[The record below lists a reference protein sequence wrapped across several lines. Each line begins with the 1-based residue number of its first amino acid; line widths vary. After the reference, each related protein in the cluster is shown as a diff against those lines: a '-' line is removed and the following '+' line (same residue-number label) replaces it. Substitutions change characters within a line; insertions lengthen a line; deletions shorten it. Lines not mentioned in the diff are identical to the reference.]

1 MEREIMAVFRAIT
14 SNPDYRTTEKL
25 EANLGGWG
33 SFNIGVFVAAN
44 VLAQEMAKG
53 KDMALRITN
62 TLETD
67 VDEVAR
73 KVVRALIRCG
83 ADPANAALVTAALLY
98 WAGVNA
104 SCGIP
109 CPNRKLGAVARM
121 AAGAP
126 PGRVSDLPSEKHNN
140 KISAWPAVSAIYEA
154 LQRERIAPYDP
165 NLLPVGLAGSPFLG
179 HTSLG
184 EDYLFPTLAD
194 KLTRIGARAMM
205 RAFESVGIKP
215 NRWESAIFAT
225 AATLEIIHP
234 DAYVGEQYGP
244 YFKVRSPDICGRA
257 AVEELGMPEVI
268 HIRGTQDEISTAKL
282 VADVGLILKDV
293 GTPTVVG
300 MIMFN
305 EVFSIIAEG
314 PMFGVGRSGGP
325 IMLPLHH
332 WVTAAPLIIYYLSK
346 GMTEDECIAAL
357 HEYAKGYFQREDA
370 LLAINLLGHRA
381 QYEER
386 GPVTDIIIRATE
398 PVLTNYVTKHAKY
411 AYQQLKNGKS
421 LEELVSDIEDK
432 HTRLTEEGTA
442 RLMSK
447 ILGKNIEYI
456 RFSNI
461 HPGSGR
467 HKGKFAQR
475 YFAFD
480 PELDVE
486 TKVDG
491 KVYKFEKFLSSWA
504 PKIILDGDLENM
516 PGLHAVCLGVTDL
529 INSGACNVDML
540 VCACMA
546 TALGMD
552 HKEAA
557 TKIVDYCRYRIAIP
571 TNSLELAAK
580 MTADIM
586 SGLDF

>member
-1 MEREIMAVFRAIT
+1 MEREVMAVFRAIT

-25 EANLGGWG
+25 EANIGGWG
-33 SFNIGVFVAAN
+33 SFNIGVWAATN
-44 VLAQEMAKG
+44 VLVKEAVGKEMILK
-53 KDMALRITN
+53 TVN

-67 VDEVAR
+67 VDDVAR
-73 KVVRALIRCG
+73 KVARKLVQCG
-83 ADPANAALVTAALLY
+83 ADPANAALVTAILLY
-98 WAGVNA
+98 WTGVNVT
-104 SCGIP
+104 CGIP
-109 CPNRKLGAVARM
+109 CPNRKLGAIARM

-126 PGRVSDLPSEKHNN
+126 PGRVSDLPSEKTNN

-154 LQRERIAPYDP
+154 LQRERIAPYDA

-184 EDYLFPTLAD
+184 EDHLFPTLAD
-194 KLTRIGARAMM
+194 RLTRIGAQAMM

-215 NRWESAIFAT
+215 NRWESAIFA
-225 AATLEIIHP
+225 AAAALEIIHP
-234 DAYVGEQYGP
+234 DTYVGEEFGP
-244 YFKVRSPDICGRA
+244 YLKVRSTDICGRA
-257 AVEELGMPEVI
+257 AVDELKMPEVV
-268 HIRGTQDEISTAKL
+268 HIRGTGEELETAKL
-282 VADVGLILKDV
+282 VGDIGLILKDV

-300 MIMFN
+300 MTMFN
-305 EVFSIIAEG
+305 EVCSIIQEG

-332 WVTAAPLIIYYLSK
+332 WVTAAPLVVHYLAK
-346 GMTEDECIAAL
+346 GMSEDECITAL
-357 HEYAKGYFQREDA
+357 RAYTDGYFQAEDA
-370 LLAINLLGHRA
+370 ALAINLLAHRA
-381 QYEER
+381 QYAER

-411 AYQQLKNGKS
+411 AYEQLKGGKT
-421 LEELVSDIEDK
+421 LEELVEDVEGK
-432 HTRLTEEGTA
+432 HTRITEEGTA
-442 RLMSK
+442 RVMSK
-447 ILGKNIEYI
+447 ILNKKIEYI
-456 RFSNI
+456 RFTNI

-467 HKGKFAQR
+467 HKARLAQR

-486 TKVDG
+486 VKVDD
-491 KVYKFEKFLSSWA
+491 KVYKFENFLREWV
-504 PKIILDGDLENM
+504 PKIIMEPDMENLEGM
-516 PGLHAVCLGVTDL
+516 KAVCLGVTDL

-552 HKEAA
+552 CKEAA
-557 TKIVDYCRYRIAIP
+557 AKTIDASRYRIAIP
-571 TNSLELAAK
+571 TDSVDLAAK

-586 SGLDF
+586 KGLDF